1 MPATPK
7 KGRRFGGSSQHQR
20 LMMANLVAS
29 LVAAEG
35 IVTTEAKAK
44 ALRPIAEKVI
54 TKAKKGGLHRH
65 RQVVSYLGDREA
77 AAKLFDDI
85 GPRYADRNGGY
96 TRILK
101 LGPRQGDKA
110 PMARIELVEF
120 VARTRLSLFDQEATE
135 DPSGPAGPLVRVK
148 LTVAYD
154 GSGFAGIAP

>member
-7 KGRRFGGSSQHQR
+7 KGPRFGHSAQHQR

-44 ALRPIAEKVI
+44 ALRPVAEKVI
-54 TKAKKGGLHRH
+54 TKARKGGVHNQ
-65 RQVVSYLGDREA
+65 RQVVAFIRDKDMA
-77 AAKLFDDI
+77 HKLFEEI

-101 LGPRQGDKA
+101 LGPRHGDNA
-110 PMARIELVEF
+110 PMARIEF
-120 VARTRLSLFDQEATE
+120 V
-135 DPSGPAGPLVRVK
+135 
-148 LTVAYD
+148 
-154 GSGFAGIAP
+154 